1 MAHGSAS
8 LGDARGGVLL
18 AVFLALFLA
27 GARAG
32 SAQAPPESQPRP
44 IVIKDIAVQG
54 NRRVQEAVIL
64 GRVTA
69 KIGSPFVPTRLAED
83 IRNIFALGF
92 FDDVQLKVE
101 DFEGG
106 VKLVFVVVERPFI
119 RDVVFAGNKKLD
131 AAALQ
136 EKIDLKLGGVYN
148 PVDVNRAAEKLKEY
162 YETEGY
168 FEVAITPDVHKLPD
182 GYVTIT
188 FRITEGRKISIYNI
202 VIEGAHG
209 LTGTQVRAV
218 MGTQEREYVILP
230 GTVQRQRLDE
240 DVDRS
245 IELYNDNGYVQARVE
260 SSDILIDRE

>member
-1 MAHGSAS
+1 

-69 KIGSPFVPTRLAED
+69 KIGNPFVPTRLADD
-83 IRNIFALGF
+83 IRNVFALGF

-106 VKLVFVVVERPFI
+106 VKLVFAVVERPFV

-131 AAALQ
+131 SAALQ

-162 YETEGY
+162 YEQEGY
-168 FEVAITPDVHKLPD
+168 FEVAIAPDVQRLPD
-182 GYVTIT
+182 GDVSVT
-188 FRITEGRKISIYNI
+188 FRIAEGRKIKIERI

-209 LTGTQVRAV
+209 VTPKEIKAV
-218 MGTQEREYVILP
+218 MA
-230 GTVQRQRLDE
+230 
-240 DVDRS
+240 S
-245 IELYNDNGYVQARVE
+245 
-260 SSDILIDRE
+260 